1 MRQEAHN
8 RNLPSKFP
16 GAEAELIAECG
27 QPKNH
32 RRGVATVIVEA
43 PVPHLIPSAAAAIDS
58 TCRQRHP

>member
-27 QPKNH
+27 NH

-43 PVPHLIPSAAAAIDS
+43 PVSHLIPSAAAAIDS